1 MRFYIVDVFAES
13 RLAGNQLAVF
23 RDCASMTTESMQ
35 RIAQEMHYSETTFIT
50 SEEPRN
56 GGYDVRVFTPAYE
69 LPFAGH
75 PSLGTAYIVQSQI
88 IGKPVLKVAL
98 NMKVGQIPVTFSY
111 VGNHPDILWMRQK
124 SPTFGKTFGRSRIAK
139 ILGLK
144 ASDVD
149 SKFPIMLVNTG
160 FPFII
165 VPLAGLKAIKRIN
178 PDQVGL
184 ARLFKE
190 TGTTV
195 ILAFSPETYSKE
207 NDLNVRVMGLVN
219 AIPEDPATG
228 SGNGCLAAYLV
239 KHRYFGKEE
248 IDIRVEQ
255 GYEINRRSLLL
266 LRAKKNP
273 GGIDV
278 DVGGRVQFVAEG
290 EFSEYELGAGP
301 DHRGTGQSRRKGR
314 TFSHFE

>member
-13 RLAGNQLAVF
+13 RLSGNQLAVF
-23 RDCASMTTESMQ
+23 RDCAKLSTASMQ

-50 SEEPRN
+50 SEEPHN

-75 PSLGTAYIVQSQI
+75 PTLGTAYIVQSQI
-88 IGKPVLKVAL
+88 IRKPATKVTL

-111 VGNHPDILWMRQK
+111 RDGAPDVLWMKQK
-124 SPTFGKTFGRSRIAK
+124 NPTFGSTFSRERIAK

-144 ASDVD
+144 ASDMD
-149 SKFPIMLVNTG
+149 PKFPVRLVSTG
-160 FPFII
+160 VPFII
-165 VPLAGLKAIKRIN
+165 VPLTGLKAIKGIKV
-178 PDQVGL
+178 DGAGL

-190 TGTTV
+190 TDTTV
-195 ILAFSPETYSKE
+195 ILLFTPETDSKE
-207 NDLNVRVMGLVN
+207 NDLHVRVLGLPDV
-219 AIPEDPATG
+219 IPEDPATG

-239 KHRYFGKEE
+239 KERYLGRDR

-266 LRAKKNP
+266 LRAHETP
-273 GGIDV
+273 RGIEV
-278 DVGGRVQFVAEG
+278 NVGGRVQFIASG
-290 EFSEYELGAGP
+290 EFPG
-301 DHRGTGQSRRKGR
+301 
-314 TFSHFE
+314 